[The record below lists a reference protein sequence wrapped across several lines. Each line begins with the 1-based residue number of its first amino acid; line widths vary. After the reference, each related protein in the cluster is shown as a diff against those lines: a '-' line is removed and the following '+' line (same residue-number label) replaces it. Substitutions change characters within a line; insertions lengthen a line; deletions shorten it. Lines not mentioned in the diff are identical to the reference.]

1 MNVLN
6 KQMLLHK
13 NLICSKKNN
22 VYLTY
27 NKKSVVAIIS
37 LKRKIDLATKVKK
50 KMVGKL
56 NYILH

>member
-22 VYLTY
+22 E
-27 NKKSVVAIIS
+27 KH
-37 LKRKIDLATKVKK
+37 RFGHEGKK
-50 KMVGKL
+50 KMGGKL